1 MMRIIRFP
9 VAGSIL
15 LIAVVF
21 ATPSQVDAQFSDP
34 CGVGCAATLLLD
46 SYVVASGTAVVVG
59 RSMGGFS
66 RVSQGVLSWGSGFA
80 MTTAAGI
87 ALQGDGDRQ
96 RRATYGGA
104 IGGAVGGL
112 IGLGLEAAIGGGT
125 NADRLSST
133 LIGAGIGVLVGGLI
147 GAVTLDGIEDPT
159 PTPLFSLRL
168 PL

>member
-1 MMRIIRFP
+1 MRTVRSR

-15 LIAVVF
+15 VIAVV
-21 ATPSQVDAQFSDP
+21 ASSPAPLDAQFSDP

-46 SYVVASGTAVVVG
+46 SYIVASGTAVAIG

-66 RVSQGVLSWGSGFA
+66 RTSQGVISWGSGFA
-80 MTTAAGI
+80 MTTGAGI

-96 RRATYGGA
+96 RRAVYGGA

-112 IGLGLEAAIGGGT
+112 IGLSLESAIGGDT
-125 NADRLSST
+125 SAERLSAT
-133 LIGAGIGVLVGGLI
+133 LVGAGIGVLLGGVI
-147 GAVTLDGIEDPT
+147 GAITLDGVEESS

>member
-1 MMRIIRFP
+1 MMHNVAFP

-21 ATPSQVDAQFSDP
+21 ATPSRVDAQFSEP

-66 RVSQGVLSWGSGFA
+66 RTSQGVISWSSGFA
-80 MTTAAGI
+80 LTAATGV

-96 RRATYGGA
+96 RRAIYGGA
-104 IGGAVGGL
+104 IGGAAGGL
-112 IGLGLEAAIGGGT
+112 IGLALEAAIGGGT
-125 NADRLSST
+125 NADRLAST
-133 LIGAGIGVLVGGLI
+133 LIGAGLGVVVGGLI
-147 GAVTLDGIEDPT
+147 GAVTLDGIEDPA
-159 PTPLFSLRL
+159 PAPLFSLRL